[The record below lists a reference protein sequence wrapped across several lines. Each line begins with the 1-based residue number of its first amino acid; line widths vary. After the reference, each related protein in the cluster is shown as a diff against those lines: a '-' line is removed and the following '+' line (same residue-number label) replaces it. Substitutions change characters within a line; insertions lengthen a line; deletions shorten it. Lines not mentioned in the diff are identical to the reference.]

1 MSEQKTYHRPP
12 KRRGHGP
19 GGPGGPGMMPVEKAK
34 DFKGSIGKL
43 IAYIGRYKLAI
54 FVVMIFAVVGT
65 VFNVVGPKVLGKA
78 TTTLSD
84 GLMAKIAGTGG
95 IDLTRISRI
104 LLFVLALYVFSA
116 IFTFVQHYI
125 MSTIS
130 QKIC

>member
-19 GGPGGPGMMPVEKAK
+19 GGPGMIPVEKAK

-54 FVVMIFAVVGT
+54 LVVMIFAVVGT

-95 IDLTRISRI
+95 IDLTKISRI
-104 LLFVLALYVFSA
+104 
-116 IFTFVQHYI
+116 
-125 MSTIS
+125 
-130 QKIC
+130 